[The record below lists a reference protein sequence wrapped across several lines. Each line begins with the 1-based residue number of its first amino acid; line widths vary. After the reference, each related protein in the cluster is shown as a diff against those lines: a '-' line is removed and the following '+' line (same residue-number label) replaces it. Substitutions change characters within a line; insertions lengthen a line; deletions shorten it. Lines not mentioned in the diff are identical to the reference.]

1 MISLENYSM
10 SPSVHRWSLKSS
22 SWTWNAQWLLA
33 APDKTLADAERQ
45 NRKKNSTVLV
55 NECVRW
61 HQKVSF
67 ANGGLPVQKKKNL
80 SAAAHKNFRLK
91 FSWCN
96 VAGWKVQWNA
106 SKSQPVLKNEKNRL
120 WVVSPPNQ
128 WPHSRF
134 AMNDKEPRLPM
145 VGKDGGGK
153 YTSGKWDSN
162 NTVQVW
168 RLRHHS

>member
-1 MISLENYSM
+1 MCIGDHWSHQVGLGT
-10 SPSVHRWSLKSS
+10 PSVYLTHQIRHSQML
-22 SWTWNAQWLLA
+22 N
-33 APDKTLADAERQ
+33 DKTV
-45 NRKKNSTVLV
+45 KKNSTVLV

-67 ANGGLPVQKKKNL
+67 ANGGLPVQQKKIYLLLLIKI
-80 SAAAHKNFRLK
+80 STWK

-96 VAGWKVQWNA
+96 VAGWKVHSGMLVKA
-106 SKSQPVLKNEKNRL
+106 SPSWRMKNQL